1 LPQRAH
7 SQFRAEQIG
16 AGFAGSLVMGVGQ
29 FCTNPGL
36 VLALDSADL
45 ARFTA
50 SATDALRAA
59 PAATMLTAGIAT
71 SYRNG
76 VQALATHGAVETL
89 AHNDHVEGKG
99 AAALFRT
106 TGAAFLTEH
115 ALHGEVFGPVSLLVV
130 CRDMAELRAVAE
142 VLEGQLTATLQ
153 IDEADYADA
162 AVLLPVL
169 ERKVGRILVN
179 GFPTG
184 VEVST
189 AMVHGGPFPST
200 SDGRSTSVGTG
211 AISRFLRPVCYQN
224 MPQALLPQ
232 VLRDG
237 QAGVWKRIDGVLG
250 NA

>member
-1 LPQRAH
+1 
-7 SQFRAEQIG
+7 
-16 AGFAGSLVMGVGQ
+16 
-29 FCTNPGL
+29 
-36 VLALDSADL
+36 
-45 ARFTA
+45 
-50 SATDALRAA
+50 
-59 PAATMLTAGIAT
+59 
-71 SYRNG
+71 
-76 VQALATHGAVETL
+76 
-89 AHNDHVEGKG
+89 
-99 AAALFRT
+99 
-106 TGAAFLTEH
+106 
-115 ALHGEVFGPVSLLVV
+115 
-130 CRDMAELRAVAE
+130 

-162 AVLLPVL
+162 ATLLPVL

-237 QAGVWKRIDGVLG
+237 QAGMWKRVDGVLG